1 MNHILSPNFVVLAL
15 IVTEILAFIQTKGH
29 ANSTKSHLLLML
41 IKNKYFVRSKTPSTA
56 SHIYSSLVTKPEYPS
71 PPCVAGIN
79 IAKWNDGREHEKR
92 VNAASRCLVGCL
104 PRCCL
109 FAWLF
114 ALFAVVR
121 LLFGL
126 GLRVGAKFSSRWFL
140 CFASQQ
146 SWTFFGAVFSQ
157 SECGPQAETPNTSHI
172 WIYVMPLIGCCA
184 DAMAW
189 PTVPCRQTPGTPSR
203 YLGKPS
209 LWPSR
214 HPLAAKSSLGAAKD

>member
-1 MNHILSPNFVVLAL
+1 MNHILSSNFVVLAL

-29 ANSTKSHLLLML
+29 ANTTKLKLLLML
-41 IKNKYFVRSKTPSTA
+41 IKNKYFVMSKTPSTA
-56 SHIYSSLVTKPEYPS
+56 SHINSGLVTKPEYPS
-71 PPCVAGIN
+71 PQCLAGIN

-126 GLRVGAKFSSRWFL
+126 GLRVSAKFSSRRFCVAPRNNLEHFL
-140 CFASQQ
+140 ALSFHRANVGRRRKHPIQ
-146 SWTFFGAVFSQ
+146 V
-157 SECGPQAETPNTSHI
+157 TSGF
-172 WIYVMPLIGCCA
+172 MSCL
-184 DAMAW
+184 
-189 PTVPCRQTPGTPSR
+189 
-203 YLGKPS
+203 
-209 LWPSR
+209 
-214 HPLAAKSSLGAAKD
+214 